1 MIEDLSQH
9 YDYILLDTP
18 SVEGVADT
26 LLINKVVDLTLFVL
40 RAGQFHRRSLPK
52 LEQAYKE
59 RKYSGLTLVLN
70 GTRKEY

>member
-40 RAGQFHRRSLPK
+40 RAGQFNRRSLPK

-59 RKYSGLTLVLN
+59 RKYSDLTLVLN